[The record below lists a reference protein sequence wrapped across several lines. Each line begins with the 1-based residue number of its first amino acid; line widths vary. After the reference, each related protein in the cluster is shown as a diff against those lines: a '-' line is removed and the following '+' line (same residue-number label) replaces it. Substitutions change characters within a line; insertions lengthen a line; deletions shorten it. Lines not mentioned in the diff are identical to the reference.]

1 MIQRSCMSGLK
12 VIRKSECACVCLF
25 VFVCVSLFVCVM
37 SFVFGYCSE
46 FGEDD
51 PDLLK
56 DSIKR
61 FMYSCA
67 GYTVA
72 SYVLVSD
79 IYLKIIDVNSI
90 IYRV

>member
-1 MIQRSCMSGLK
+1 MILKNCMSGLK
-12 VIRKSECACVCLF
+12 VIRKSECGCVYMM
-25 VFVCVSLFVCVM
+25 M

-56 DSIKR
+56 ESIKR

-72 SYVLVSD
+72 SYVLVCD
-79 IYLKIIDVNSI
+79 IYLTK
-90 IYRV
+90 

>member
-1 MIQRSCMSGLK
+1 MIQRSCMNGLK
-12 VIRKSECACVCLF
+12 VIRKSECACVC
-25 VFVCVSLFVCVM
+25 LFVCVM

-79 IYLKIIDVNSI
+79 IYLKMTGVNSI